1 MKSHSAAA
9 HSSCIPT
16 VIPFEEGETKK
27 TVVVDIA
34 DIVTVV
40 GLLKMVNQVVDGRN
54 VTFKESKSLFVIS
67 PSTAF
72 DTDMKKTAGSIVN
85 LC

>member
-1 MKSHSAAA
+1 MKSHSAAS

-16 VIPFEEGETKK
+16 VVPFKSNEGKK
-27 TVVVDIA
+27 IVVVDIA

-40 GLLKMVNQVVDGRN
+40 GLLKMVNHTTTGR
-54 VTFKESKSLFVIS
+54 TITYKESNSLFVIS
-67 PSTAF
+67 PSTCF
-72 DTDMKKTAGSIVN
+72 DTDMKKTAGSIIN